1 MGKKRVQAQSR
12 NTRPGQ
18 QQVRQVRPRNV
29 PAPAAGG
36 GDQRKQRERYIQSG
50 GMLQG
55 YAPETVVRI
64 GYIAV
69 AGAAACALI
78 GAALGLLLV
87 FVLHYAWYVGA
98 AAGLVWIAPI
108 MFGVSFLAQGIRLA
122 LKDRKAEPRM
132 VQGQLMGASEAST
145 SIGLGML
152 MVKTR
157 GGVEQFLVTPER
169 MTKVPG
175 NQVNVILTVTP
186 NLKHVRSVGVMGQRM
201 VGRPEQPIPP
211 VLERLRLMPILTPAA
226 LAAALIVGVD
236 VIAALPIR
244 PELAH
249 LIAAV
254 LVGAALTGAVF
265 GVSHLI
271 QRRLY
276 DQVQA
281 LMPGGVR

>member
-12 NTRPGQ
+12 NPRQ
-18 QQVRQVRPRNV
+18 MRQVRPRN
-29 PAPAAGG
+29 APAQPAASG
-36 GDQRKQRERYIQSG
+36 GDQRKQRERYVQSG

-64 GYIAV
+64 GYIA
-69 AGAAACALI
+69 GAAALACVLI
-78 GAALGLLLV
+78 GVGLLLLLSRPYGW
-87 FVLHYAWYVGA
+87 FVGA
-98 AAGLVWIAPI
+98 VAAAVWLAPI
-108 MFGVSFLAQGIRLA
+108 MFGLSFLAPGFRLA
-122 LKDRKAEPRM
+122 LQDRKAEPRM

-152 MVKTR
+152 MIKTR

-175 NQVNVILTVTP
+175 NQVNVIVTVTP
-186 NLKHVRSVGVMGQRM
+186 KLKHVRSVGIMGQRM
-201 VGRPEQPIPP
+201 VPRPEQPVPE
-211 VLERLRLMPILTPAA
+211 VLKRLRLMPIVTPAA
-226 LAAALIVGVD
+226 LALAAILGVD
-236 VIAALPIR
+236 VVAAVPLKPDLLHGIAAI
-244 PELAH
+244 
-249 LIAAV
+249 V
-254 LVGAALTGAVF
+254 VGAALAGAVF
-265 GVSHLI
+265 GVSHLL